1 MSVLMPEACK
11 PSVAIIQQ
19 TDFNHCCFQLLNN
32 LVRHV
37 DAAIETLVQEWLQLA
52 QKDDNAA
59 ELKDYHDIIALCTRW
74 MMTPA
79 ARVRIPPCLEKVV
92 QRVHYPSPGPLS
104 FRRPETLPNKT
115 TTLSRHGSHH
125 YTQPS
130 NHAAPVTT
138 WLPLPIPT
146 SQLTPPTHPLLDDP
160 HCPKPTLHEQ
170 TPYLRPPPA
179 RRLPTTACTHHEPR
193 PISPQNG
200 NWSPKHDDDD
210 DYYPRGRRPREDE

>member
-1 MSVLMPEACK
+1 MAATTAALVNGYKTCTYPRPPTMTVSKEQWDVMSVLMPEAYK
-11 PSVAIIQQ
+11 PATLADPSASVGR
-19 TDFNHCCFQLLNN
+19 C
-32 LVRHV
+32 
-37 DAAIETLVQEWLQLA
+37 
-52 QKDDNAA
+52 
-59 ELKDYHDIIALCTRW
+59 
-74 MMTPA
+74 P
-79 ARVRIPPCLEKVV
+79 
-92 QRVHYPSPGPLS
+92 PSPGPLS

-179 RRLPTTACTHHEPR
+179 RRLPTTACTHYEPR